1 MVSNLEKAKI
11 LTQALPFIKRYH
23 GKTIVIKYGGSAMTD
38 QKIKEQFIQDV
49 VLMKF
54 VGINP
59 VVVHGGGPEINA
71 MLEKI
76 GKESRFVEG
85 NRVTDLETVEI
96 VEMILSG
103 KVNKDLV
110 SNINRHGGR
119 AIGLSG
125 KDDNMIL
132 VEKKFIEKDGE
143 TIDIGYVGEIKEINT
158 DIIDMLDFNNY
169 IPVISTIG
177 VDKEGQTYNINADYV
192 AGEIAGKI
200 KADRL
205 IFLTDVD
212 GIMQDHTNKETL
224 ISDITRKEV
233 EILIENGTISG
244 GMLPK
249 VETCLHALKKGVE
262 NVIILNGKI
271 EHSILLE
278 LFTEEGAGTL
288 IKENKTQED
297 ITWKQ

>member
-76 GKESRFVEG
+76 GKESKFVEG

-143 TIDIGYVGEIKEINT
+143 IIDIGYVGEIKEINT

-297 ITWKQ
+297 IT

>member
-76 GKESRFVEG
+76 GKESKFVEG

-249 VETCLHALKKGVE
+249 VETFLHGLKKGVE

-278 LFTEEGAGTL
+278 LFTEEGVGTL

-297 ITWKQ
+297 IT

>member
-233 EILIENGTISG
+233 EILIENGTISV

-297 ITWKQ
+297 IT

>member
-1 MVSNLEKAKI
+1 MISNLDKAKI

-23 GKTIVIKYGGSAMTD
+23 GKTIVIKYGGSAMID
-38 QKIKEQFIQDV
+38 LQIKEQFIQDI
-49 VLMKF
+49 VLMKY

-59 VVVHGGGPEINA
+59 VVVHGGGPEINV
-71 MLEKI
+71 MLNKI
-76 GKESRFVEG
+76 GKISKFVEG

-233 EILIENGTISG
+233 EILIEDGTISG

-297 ITWKQ
+297 IT

>member
-192 AGEIAGKI
+192 AGEIAAKI

-297 ITWKQ
+297 IT

>member
-233 EILIENGTISG
+233 EILIDDGTISG

-297 ITWKQ
+297 IT

>member
-23 GKTIVIKYGGSAMTD
+23 GKTIVIKYGGNAMTD
-38 QKIKEQFIQDV
+38 QKIKEQVIQDV
-49 VLMKF
+49 VLMNF

-233 EILIENGTISG
+233 EILIEDGTISG

-297 ITWKQ
+297 IT

>member
-143 TIDIGYVGEIKEINT
+143 IIDIGYVGEIKEINT

-297 ITWKQ
+297 IT

>member
-76 GKESRFVEG
+76 GKESKFVEG

-143 TIDIGYVGEIKEINT
+143 IIDIGYVGEIKEINT

-233 EILIENGTISG
+233 EILIADGTISG

>member
-143 TIDIGYVGEIKEINT
+143 TIDVGYVGEIKEINT

-233 EILIENGTISG
+233 EILIEDGTISG

-297 ITWKQ
+297 IT

>member
-233 EILIENGTISG
+233 EILIEDGTISG

-288 IKENKTQED
+288 IFLLLFLLYH
-297 ITWKQ
+297 

>member
-23 GKTIVIKYGGSAMTD
+23 GKTIVIKYGGSAMID
-38 QKIKEQFIQDV
+38 LQIKEQFIQDI
-49 VLMKF
+49 VLMKY

-59 VVVHGGGPEINA
+59 VVVHGGGPEINV
-71 MLEKI
+71 MLNKI
-76 GKESRFVEG
+76 GKISKFVEG
-85 NRVTDLETVEI
+85 NRVTDLETVEV

-132 VEKKFIEKDGE
+132 VEKKFIEKNGE
-143 TIDIGYVGEIKEINT
+143 KIDIGYVGEIKKINT
-158 DIIDMLDFNNY
+158 DIIDMLDLNNY

-177 VDKEGQTYNINADYV
+177 VDENGQTYNINADYV

-212 GIMQDHTNKETL
+212 GIMYDHTNKETL
-224 ISDITRKEV
+224 ISDITKKEV
-233 EILIENGTISG
+233 EVLINDGIISG

-249 VETCLHALKKGVE
+249 VETCLNALKKGVE

-288 IKENKTQED
+288 IRE
-297 ITWKQ
+297 

>member
-143 TIDIGYVGEIKEINT
+143 VIDIGYVGEIKEINT

-233 EILIENGTISG
+233 EILIEDGTISG

-297 ITWKQ
+297 IT

>member
-76 GKESRFVEG
+76 GKESKFVEG
-85 NRVTDLETVEI
+85 NRMTDLETVEI

-297 ITWKQ
+297 IT

>member
-85 NRVTDLETVEI
+85 NRVTDLETVEL

-103 KVNKDLV
+103 KVIKDLV

-297 ITWKQ
+297 IT

>member
-76 GKESRFVEG
+76 GKESKFVEG

-233 EILIENGTISG
+233 EILIEDGTISG

>member
-233 EILIENGTISG
+233 EILIEDGTISG

-262 NVIILNGKI
+262 NVIILNGKSKFVTTI
-271 EHSILLE
+271 RIHICLMILVIFNSYE
-278 LFTEEGAGTL
+278 RNSDN
-288 IKENKTQED
+288 I
-297 ITWKQ
+297 

>member
-76 GKESRFVEG
+76 GKESKFVEG

-143 TIDIGYVGEIKEINT
+143 IIDIGYVGEIKEINT

-233 EILIENGTISG
+233 EILIEDGTISG

-297 ITWKQ
+297 IT

>member
-233 EILIENGTISG
+233 EKLIEDGTISG

-297 ITWKQ
+297 IT

>member
-233 EILIENGTISG
+233 EILIEDGTISG

-297 ITWKQ
+297 IT

>member
-200 KADRL
+200 KAD
-205 IFLTDVD
+205 IFFFFFDVD

-233 EILIENGTISG
+233 EILIEDGTISG

-297 ITWKQ
+297 IT

>member
-76 GKESRFVEG
+76 RKESRFVEG

-233 EILIENGTISG
+233 EILIEDGTISG

-297 ITWKQ
+297 IT

>member
-76 GKESRFVEG
+76 GKESKFVEG

-143 TIDIGYVGEIKEINT
+143 VIDIGYVGEIKEINT

-233 EILIENGTISG
+233 EILIEDGTISG

-297 ITWKQ
+297 IT

>member
-288 IKENKTQED
+288 IKENTTQED
-297 ITWKQ
+297 IT

>member
-233 EILIENGTISG
+233 EILIKDGTISG

-297 ITWKQ
+297 IT

>member
-143 TIDIGYVGEIKEINT
+143 TIDIGYVGENKEINT
-158 DIIDMLDFNNY
+158 DIIDILDFNNY

-297 ITWKQ
+297 IT

>member
-76 GKESRFVEG
+76 GKESKFVEG

>member
-262 NVIILNGKI
+262 KVIILNGKI

-297 ITWKQ
+297 IT

>member
-76 GKESRFVEG
+76 GKESKFVEG

-297 ITWKQ
+297 IT

>member
-76 GKESRFVEG
+76 GKESKFVEG

-143 TIDIGYVGEIKEINT
+143 VIDIGYVGEIKEINT

-297 ITWKQ
+297 IT

>member
-288 IKENKTQED
+288 IKENKTEED
-297 ITWKQ
+297 IT

>member
-76 GKESRFVEG
+76 GKESKFVEG

-233 EILIENGTISG
+233 EILIADGTISG

-297 ITWKQ
+297 IT

>member
-233 EILIENGTISG
+233 ERLIENGTISG

-297 ITWKQ
+297 IT

>member
-132 VEKKFIEKDGE
+132 VEKKFIENDGE

-177 VDKEGQTYNINADYV
+177 VDKEGQTYNIHADYV

-297 ITWKQ
+297 IT

>member
-76 GKESRFVEG
+76 GKESKFVEG

-143 TIDIGYVGEIKEINT
+143 IIDIGYVGEIKEINT

-177 VDKEGQTYNINADYV
+177 VDKECQTYNINADYV

-233 EILIENGTISG
+233 EILIADGTISG

-297 ITWKQ
+297 IT

>member
-169 IPVISTIG
+169 EPVISKIG

-233 EILIENGTISG
+233 EILIEDGTISG

-271 EHSILLE
+271 EQSILLE

-297 ITWKQ
+297 IT

>member
-169 IPVISTIG
+169 EPVISKIG

-233 EILIENGTISG
+233 EILIEDGTISG

-297 ITWKQ
+297 IT